1 MATGIW
7 RALEAGKGFE
17 AVVRVAVERV
27 AGLGRGIVL
36 GLGSGRTSAAFI
48 KSLAASEG
56 ARIVEAVIPTSLQA
70 EAAASENG
78 FRIGSLYNY
87 EGVDIYVDSFDQCSF
102 AGDLVKGMGGAL
114 AREKLLMR
122 LARSVLL
129 IGTEVKLAER
139 LSSPIP
145 LEVLPYAAPAL
156 PRLLRARGWGVK
168 ARTCEGKAGPVIT
181 DNGNV
186 LMLVEVG
193 VLDDPPLIE
202 RELKMIPGVVEAGVF
217 PNRGYKVIVGM
228 RDGTIREIT

>member
-1 MATGIW
+1 MEGS
-7 RALEAGKGFE
+7 RDLE

-27 AGLGRGIVL
+27 TGLGRGVVL
-36 GLGSGRTSAAFI
+36 GLGSGRTAAAFI
-48 KSLAASEG
+48 KSLAASGG
-56 ARIVEAVIPTSLQA
+56 ARTVEAVIPTSLQA

-87 EGVDIYVDSFDQCSF
+87 EDLDIYVDSFDQCSL

-122 LARSVLL
+122 LARFVLL
-129 IGTEVKLAER
+129 IGTEEKLAEK
-139 LSSPIP
+139 LSAPIP
-145 LEVLPYAAPAL
+145 LETIPYAAPTL
-156 PRLLRARGWGVK
+156 PRLLRGKGWSVRAK
-168 ARTCEGKAGPVIT
+168 ISEGKAGPVVT

-193 VLDDPPLIE
+193 VVDDPPLLE
-202 RELKMIPGVVEAGVF
+202 RELKMIPGVVEVGVF
-217 PNRGYKVIVGM
+217 PNRGYKVIIGM